1 MGLWSGVLR
10 LLEIAIQLAVN
21 RLALASLEIALL
33 RREVAVALF
42 LTGLGV
48 SALAIGSVALAALFI
63 FLVWEPWGW
72 RALLLVAAVY
82 FAAAAGLLFL
92 ASRRIT
98 RLRAP

>member
-10 LLEIAIQLAVN
+10 LLKIAIQLAVN
-21 RLALASLEIALL
+21 RLALASLEMALL

-42 LTGLGV
+42 LAGLGV
-48 SALAIGSVALAALFI
+48 SALAIGSIALAALFI

-72 RALLLVAAVY
+72 RALLLVAVVY

>member
-1 MGLWSGVLR
+1 MLR
-10 LLEIAIQLAVN
+10 LLTIAVQLAVN
-21 RLALASLEIALL
+21 RLALASLKMALL
-33 RREVAVALF
+33 RREVAVVLF
-42 LTGLGV
+42 LASLAV
-48 SALAIGSVALAALFI
+48 SALAIGSLALTALFV

-72 RALLLVAAVY
+72 RALLFIAAVY